1 MQSAVIPAY
10 VYREYADDQDV
21 QAFFANYN
29 TAAQQFLTWFATIG
43 LPIYTG
49 LSTQGQTG
57 LITPLLDWVGVGLY
71 GIPRPTLGNSLVSD
85 DVYQR
90 CMTWAL
96 YKGDGTLFNIRWLKR
111 RIMRFLEGT
120 NGTDPGINQT
130 YQISVRFGPPNIVY
144 INILGGIAEII
155 GGSLYDDFGFNTKAY
170 NELDLNIQHYV
181 DTTLAPIL
189 KEAID
194 ARVVELPFQYTYV
207 VSVNP

>member
-10 VYREYADDQDV
+10 VYQQYADDADV
-21 QAFFANYN
+21 QAFFSNYN
-29 TAAQQFLTWFATIG
+29 TAAQQFLTWFATVG
-43 LPIYTG
+43 LPVYTG
-49 LSTQGQTG
+49 LSGS
-57 LITPLLDWVGVGLY
+57 LLDWVGVGLY
-71 GIPRPTLGNSLVSD
+71 GIPRPTLGNALVSD

-120 NGTDPGINQT
+120 NGTDPGVNQT
-130 YQISVRFGPPNIVY
+130 YQISVRFGSPNIVY
-144 INILGGIAEII
+144 INILGGIAQIV
-155 GGSLYDDFGFNTKAY
+155 GGAIFNDFAFNTKAY
-170 NELDLNIQHYV
+170 NELDLNIQHYA
-181 DTTLAPIL
+181 DTTLAVIL

-194 ARVVELPFQYTYV
+194 ARVVELPFQFQYV